1 MPNSCKKLTT
11 IVLRRTHTFGQGSG
25 RLDRAGRVLLMPLSH
40 VGVAGGAA
48 AGCGRTVPGGQ
59 LSIALAMTMALA
71 MKLVMRE

>member
-11 IVLRRTHTFGQGSG
+11 IVLRRTHTLGQGSG
-25 RLDRAGRVLLMPLSH
+25 RLDRAWRVLLMPLSP
-40 VGVAGGAA
+40 VAV

>member
-11 IVLRRTHTFGQGSG
+11 IVLRRRHTLGQGSG
-25 RLDRAGRVLLMPLSH
+25 RGDRAGRVLLMPLSP
-40 VGVAGGAA
+40 VAAAGAAA